1 MKTITKIKKLM
12 SKNEEY
18 YSIRNIL
25 DTESEYNMLL
35 GERSNG
41 KSYSV
46 KEFVLLCA
54 YNLENYKF
62 GYLRRW
68 REEIKSVKVENY
80 FTDINHHTNLPDFR
94 QLSGWKYLR
103 RIHLP
108 ELLLLHCLKSFRQ

>member
-54 YNLENYKF
+54 YNIENYKF

-80 FTDINHHTNLPDFR
+80 FADMPIEELTNGEYNTISVYRSEIFFATYTDKGVER
-94 QLSGWKYLR
+94 
-103 RIHLP
+103 
-108 ELLLLHCLKSFRQ
+108 